1 MSLPEGAPAPAE
13 PPRRRHTGRRWLVA
27 AIILFLLV
35 AAAIVADM
43 AIRSYAQE
51 QVSANI
57 EKQLPEGVE
66 GDVDVQIGGVSFL
79 QQYLSGR
86 FDDVRLS
93 STNLTVGGLPVQAN
107 AALVG
112 VPIEGTRI
120 AGVIGAAQGEI
131 TVPGTTVAGLI
142 AAQGVPGDISIGD
155 GVLAYS
161 TTTPVLGQDIT
172 LAVTAKAAVDSGS
185 IVFRPETA
193 SVQAGLVQLDGI
205 ELLNLIVPDGLSVCV
220 AQYLP
225 EQVKL
230 DSVELR
236 GSNAVVR
243 LSTQN
248 LSVDPDELART
259 GTCA

>member
-1 MSLPEGAPAPAE
+1 MSLPEGERLPSE
-13 PPRRRHTGRRWLVA
+13 PPRRKHTGRRWLVA

-43 AIRSYAQE
+43 AIRAYAQE
-51 QVSANI
+51 QVAAGI

-66 GDVDVQIGGVSFL
+66 GDIDVRIGGISFL
-79 QQYLSGR
+79 QQYAAGR

-93 STNLTVGGLPVQAN
+93 STNLTVAGLPVRAD
-107 AALVG
+107 AALAG
-112 VPIEGTRI
+112 VPIDGTRI
-120 AGVIGAAQGEI
+120 AGTIGSAEGEV
-131 TVPGTTVAGLI
+131 TVPGATVAGLI
-142 AAQGVPGDISIGD
+142 AAQGVPGDVSIGD
-155 GVLAYS
+155 GALAYS
-161 TTTPVLGQDIT
+161 TTTSVLGQDIT
-172 LAVTAKAAVDSGS
+172 LAVTAKPAVDAGS

-236 GSNAVVR
+236 GTDAVVR
-243 LSTQN
+243 ISARD
-248 LSVDPDELART
+248 LSVDSDALART
-259 GTCA
+259 GTCS